1 MLNNHLNKE
10 ISNIK
15 KDNKFLKN
23 KIINKDINLSE
34 KKISTKKVDINILYN
49 KYNILPK
56 ENKNFKTDKVKFVN
70 KIKLNFDKNSINYI
84 NEKKDKNKNDQIES
98 L

>member
-23 KIINKDINLSE
+23 KIIYKDINFSE

-49 KYNILPK
+49 KYNT
-56 ENKNFKTDKVKFVN
+56 FS
-70 KIKLNFDKNSINYI
+70 KIK
-84 NEKKDKNKNDQIES
+84 
-98 L
+98 